1 MRRLRR
7 ASVLLLMLATTAG
20 CTGMFFLPYRGHV
33 LTPERIGLKYED
45 VYFESRDGVRLHAWF
60 LPAQGA
66 AQATV
71 LHLHGNA
78 ENIST
83 HIGNVYWMPARGF
96 NVLLLDYRGYGA
108 SLGSPS
114 VEGALID
121 VDSAM
126 QTLLARADVD
136 RSRIVVFGQ
145 SLGGALAIHYVAHT
159 PYRQHVRALI
169 VESAFSSYREI
180 AREKLAAFWLTWPLQ
195 YPLSWTVSDDYS
207 PLRAVGQVSPI
218 PLLILHGDADP
229 IVPLH
234 HGERLYE
241 AARDPKALWV
251 VPGGGHTEALR
262 DDAGRDR
269 LAAYIRNAVGLEGP

>member
-1 MRRLRR
+1 MRRPLR
-7 ASVLLLMLATTAG
+7 AVVLVLLLAATAG
-20 CTGMFFLPYRGHV
+20 CAGMFFLPHRGHV
-33 LTPERIGLKYED
+33 LTPERIGLNYED

-60 LPAQGA
+60 LPAQGEA
-66 AQATV
+66 VATV

-83 HIGNVYWMPARGF
+83 HIGSVYWMPARGF
-96 NVLLLDYRGYGA
+96 NVFLLDYRGYGL

-114 VEGALID
+114 VEGALED

-126 QTLLARADVD
+126 QALLARGDVD

-145 SLGGALAIHYVAHT
+145 SLGGALAIHYVAHS
-159 PYRQHVRALI
+159 PYRQFVRALI

-207 PLRAVGQVSPI
+207 PLRAVGQISPI
-218 PLLILHGDADP
+218 PLLILHGDKDP

-234 HGERLYE
+234 HGQRLYE
-241 AARDPKALWV
+241 AAHEPKALWV
-251 VPGGGHTEALR
+251 VPGGGHTEAMR
-262 DDAGRDR
+262 HDALRDR
-269 LAAYIRNAVGLEGP
+269 LAAYIRNAVGAGGP

>member
-1 MRRLRR
+1 MRRPLR
-7 ASVLLLMLATTAG
+7 AVVLVLLLAATAG
-20 CTGMFFLPYRGHV
+20 CAGMFFLPYRGHV
-33 LTPERIGLKYED
+33 LTPERIGLNYED

-83 HIGNVYWMPARGF
+83 HIGSVYWMPARGF
-96 NVLLLDYRGYGA
+96 NVFLLDYRGYGL

-114 VEGALID
+114 VEGALED

-126 QTLLARADVD
+126 RVLIARADVD

-145 SLGGALAIHYVAHT
+145 SLGGALAIHYVAHS
-159 PYRQHVRALI
+159 PYRQYVRALI

-180 AREKLAAFWLTWPLQ
+180 TREKLASFWLTWPLQ

-207 PLRAVGQVSPI
+207 PLRAVGQISPI
-218 PLLILHGDADP
+218 PLLILHGDKDP

-234 HGERLYE
+234 HGQLLYE
-241 AARDPKALWV
+241 AAHEPKALWV
-251 VPGGGHTEALR
+251 VPGGGHTEGMR
-262 DDAGRDR
+262 DDALRDR
-269 LAAYIRNAVGLEGP
+269 LAAYIRNAVGAGGP

>member
-1 MRRLRR
+1 MRRPVC
-7 ASVLLLMLATTAG
+7 AAVLVLVLAAAAG

-60 LPAQGA
+60 LPAQGT

-96 NVLLLDYRGYGA
+96 NVFLLDYRGYGL

-114 VEGALID
+114 VEGALED

-126 QTLLARADVD
+126 QALLGRADVD
-136 RSRIVVFGQ
+136 RSRMVVFGQ
-145 SLGGALAIHYVAHT
+145 SLGGALAIHYVAHSS
-159 PYRQHVRALI
+159 YRQYVCALI

-180 AREKLAAFWLTWPLQ
+180 TREKLADFWLTWPLQ
-195 YPLSWTVSDDYS
+195 YPLSWTVNDDYS
-207 PLRAVGQVSPI
+207 PLRAVGWISPI
-218 PLLILHGDADP
+218 PLLILHGDKDP

-234 HGERLYE
+234 HGLRLYE
-241 AARDPKALWV
+241 AAREPKALWV
-251 VPGGGHTEALR
+251 VPGGGHTEAMR
-262 DDAGRDR
+262 DDALRDR
-269 LAAYIRNAVGLEGP
+269 LTAYIRNAVSPGGP